1 MMPDLGKYAF
11 AVLSS
16 YGVAIGLLLGLVAV
30 SVWRGRR
37 VKAALQAAEARAKS
51 AAQNAGQSMGQSN
64 G

>member
-16 YGVAIGLLLGLVAV
+16 YGVTLGLLALLVAV
-30 SVWRGRR
+30 SLWRGRR
-37 VKAALQAAEARAKS
+37 VKAALQLAEARAR
-51 AAQNAGQSMGQSN
+51 GQTQTQSQGQTN